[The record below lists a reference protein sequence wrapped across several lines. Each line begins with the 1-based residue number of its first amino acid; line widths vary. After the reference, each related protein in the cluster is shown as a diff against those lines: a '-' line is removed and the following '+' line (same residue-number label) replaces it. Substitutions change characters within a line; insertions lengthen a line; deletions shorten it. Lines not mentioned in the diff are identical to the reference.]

1 MKGITVT
8 RMLIALVA
16 LGLAL
21 PACKKGK
28 DAATAAEP
36 AREQQAPS
44 GTMTLEGMY
53 SYMADAALFEDC
65 ASGGRWPV
73 PTELDNVALERA
85 YLNARTEPGAP
96 MLVTLEGRLEKRP
109 EIDGRGKKT
118 MLIVERFVRVWPGET
133 CRSIHAVKL
142 EDTHWAIRE
151 LHGTPVPAAPDGK
164 EPYLELNSKKAS
176 AYGFGGCNRFFGSY
190 RTIGQELEFGALGA
204 TRMACPEGMD
214 REQELFRALGTVTR
228 YEIDGS
234 ELLLFAG
241 EKLIA
246 RLEARPRRD

>member
-1 MKGITVT
+1 MKGIIIT
-8 RMLIALVA
+8 RMLVATVAVGLV
-16 LGLAL
+16 L

-28 DAATAAEP
+28 DSATAAEP
-36 AREQQAPS
+36 ARAQRAPS
-44 GTMTLEGMY
+44 GTTSFEGMY
-53 SYMADAALFEDC
+53 SYMADAGLFEDC
-65 ASGGRWPV
+65 ASGTRWPV
-73 PTELDNVALERA
+73 ATELDNAALERA
-85 YLNARTEPGAP
+85 YVNARIEPGAP

-109 EIDGRGKKT
+109 EIDGPGKET
-118 MLIVERFVRVWPGET
+118 MLIVERFVGVWPGET

-142 EDTHWAIRE
+142 EDTHWAFRE
-151 LHGTPVPAAPDGK
+151 LHGTPVPTAPDGK

-190 RTIGQELEFGALGA
+190 RTAGQELELGALGA

-241 EKLIA
+241 EKLVA